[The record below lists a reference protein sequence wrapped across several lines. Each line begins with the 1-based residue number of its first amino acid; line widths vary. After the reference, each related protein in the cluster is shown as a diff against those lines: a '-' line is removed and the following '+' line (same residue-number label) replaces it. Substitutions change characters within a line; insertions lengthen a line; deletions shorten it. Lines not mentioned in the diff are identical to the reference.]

1 MHPQSASMRAEGEQI
16 NKSKCKTCKFY
27 HRSKSLG
34 GKSECRRNLPV
45 LKITYHRKPNRWDE
59 HVMKM
64 PSNKKLIYD
73 TQTGRARIV
82 EQISPKLDASRKL
95 QMRKSKKQRPARRTV

>member
-1 MHPQSASMRAEGEQI
+1 
-16 NKSKCKTCKFY
+16 
-27 HRSKSLG
+27 
-34 GKSECRRNLPV
+34 
-45 LKITYHRKPNRWDE
+45 
-59 HVMKM
+59 MKM

-95 QMRKSKKQRPARRTV
+95 KMRKSKKQRPARRTV